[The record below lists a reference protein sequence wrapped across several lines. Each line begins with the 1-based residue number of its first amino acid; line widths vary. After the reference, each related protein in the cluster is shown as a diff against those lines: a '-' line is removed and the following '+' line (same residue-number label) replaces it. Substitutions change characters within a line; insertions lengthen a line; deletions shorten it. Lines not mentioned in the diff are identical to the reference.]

1 MPGEVR
7 AVQGAR
13 GCGGRIA
20 EQRAAA
26 LLPALVIESCPRL
39 AASSMTFNMIFT
51 ALCNIFI
58 FMSHIRQI
66 RR

>member
-1 MPGEVR
+1 M
-7 AVQGAR
+7 QGSLGR
-13 GCGGRIA
+13 GGLVA

-26 LLPALVIESCPRL
+26 LLPALLLKAVLDQLP
-39 AASSMTFNMIFT
+39 AASSMTFNMIFI

-58 FMSHIRQI
+58 FMSHKTQI